1 MAKELKIK
9 NSDLKQIIS
18 IEKLSEEKNEYGIL
32 VSKYNEEILNTRAR
46 VVNIDGSEIDNNQR
60 IQNKIQIEVYIRF
73 NPLVKIK
80 DTDRIKFNDNYF
92 NITYID
98 NLDNCNKWLKIKG
111 VKIE

>member
-1 MAKELKIK
+1 MGKELRIK

-32 VSKYNEEILNTRAR
+32 FQMYTEILKTRAR
-46 VVNIDGSEIDNNQR
+46 VVNIDGSENNDNQG

-80 DTDRIKFNDNYF
+80 DTYRIKFNDNYF
-92 NITYID
+92 CITYID
-98 NLDNCNKWLKIKG
+98 NSDNRNKWLRIKG
-111 VKIE
+111 AMIE

>member
-18 IEKLSEEKNEYGIL
+18 IEKLSEDKNEYGIL
-32 VSKYNEEILNTRAR
+32 VQKYTEILNTRAR
-46 VVNIDGSEIDNNQR
+46 VVNIDGSESDNNQG

-80 DTDRIKFNDNYF
+80 DTYRIKFNDDYF
-92 NITYID
+92 NIIYID
-98 NLDNCNKWLKIKG
+98 NLDNKNKWLRIKG
-111 VKIE
+111 AKIE

>member
-32 VSKYNEEILNTRAR
+32 VEKYTEIINTRAR
-46 VVNIDGSEIDNNQR
+46 VVNIDGSENYNNEG

-80 DTDRIKFNDNYF
+80 ETYRIKFNDNYF

-98 NLDNCNKWLKIKG
+98 DLDNLNKWLRIKG

>member
-1 MAKELKIK
+1 MTKELKIK

-32 VSKYNEEILNTRAR
+32 VQKYTEILNIRAR
-46 VVNIDGSEIDNNQR
+46 VVNIDGSENYSNQG

-73 NPLVKIK
+73 NLLVKIK
-80 DTDRIKFNDNYF
+80 DNYRIKFNHNYF

-98 NLDNCNKWLKIKG
+98 NLDNRNKWLRIKG

>member
-32 VSKYNEEILNTRAR
+32 VQKYTEILNTRAR
-46 VVNIDGSEIDNNQR
+46 VVNIDGSEIDNNQG

-73 NPLVKIK
+73 NPLVEIK
-80 DTDRIKFNDNYF
+80 DTYRIKFNDNYF

-98 NLDNCNKWLKIKG
+98 NLDNRNKWLRIKG

>member
-18 IEKLSEEKNEYGIL
+18 IEKLLEEKNEYGIL
-32 VSKYNEEILNTRAR
+32 VQKYTEILNTKAR
-46 VVNIDGSEIDNNQR
+46 VVNIDGSESDNNQG

-80 DTDRIKFNDNYF
+80 DTYRIKFNDNYF

-98 NLDNCNKWLKIKG
+98 NLDNRNKWLRIKG

>member
-1 MAKELKIK
+1 MLKDIKIK

-32 VSKYNEEILNTRAR
+32 VQEYTEILNTRAR
-46 VVNIDGSEIDNNQR
+46 VVNIDGSESDNNKG

-80 DTDRIKFNDNYF
+80 DTHRIKFNDNYF

-98 NLDNCNKWLKIKG
+98 DSDNRNKWLRIKG

>member
-18 IEKLSEEKNEYGIL
+18 IEKLLEEKNEYGIL
-32 VSKYNEEILNTRAR
+32 VQKYTEILNTRAR
-46 VVNIDGSEIDNNQR
+46 VVNVDGSESDNNQG

-80 DTDRIKFNDNYF
+80 DTDRIKFNDEYYK
-92 NITYID
+92 ITYIN
-98 NLDNCNKWLKIKG
+98 NLDNCNKWLRIKG
-111 VKIE
+111 DKIE

>member
-1 MAKELKIK
+1 MTKDIKIR

-32 VSKYNEEILNTRAR
+32 VQKYTEILNTKAR
-46 VVNIDGSEIDNNQR
+46 VVNIDGSEIDNNQG

-80 DTDRIKFNDNYF
+80 NTYRIKFNDNYF
-92 NITYID
+92 NITYIND
-98 NLDNCNKWLKIKG
+98 LDNRNKWLRIKG

>member
-1 MAKELKIK
+1 MTKEIKIK

-18 IEKLSEEKNEYGIL
+18 IEKLSEEKNEYGVL
-32 VSKYNEEILNTRAR
+32 VQKYTEILNTRAR
-46 VVNIDGSEIDNNQR
+46 VVNIDGSESDNNQG

-80 DTDRIKFNDNYF
+80 DTYRIKLNDNYF

-98 NLDNCNKWLKIKG
+98 NLDNRNKWLRIKG
-111 VKIE
+111 VNIE